1 MPNRPHRDPIESTN
15 HTAPDRHHGGRELPD
30 ELQDRPEQ
38 NAVYDAVV
46 RGERVDGDIDLSE
59 LDELLESDGVLDEDE
74 PLDDE
79 DLPH

>member
-1 MPNRPHRDPIESTN
+1 MPNRTQRDSIEFTN
-15 HTAPDRHHGGRELPD
+15 HTPPDRHHGGRELPD

-46 RGERVDGDIDLSE
+46 RGERRDEDFDLAD
-59 LDELLESDGVLDEDE
+59 LDEILESDGVLDETE

-79 DLPH
+79 DLTH